1 MTNFAIWPIIDMD
14 LNDWSEPVEFE
25 EEANQDDSNQEID
38 DSIVYFKVDEKVT
51 FLYEK
56 LKDTVFHM
64 YENELLK
71 HLTLE
76 DVSLLLFTPD
86 YIEYARSTVEHPN
99 GV

>member
-1 MTNFAIWPIIDMD
+1 MD
-14 LNDWSEPVEFE
+14 LNEWSEPVEFE
-25 EEANQDDSNQEID
+25 EEVNQDDSNQEMD

>member
-14 LNDWSEPVEFE
+14 LNEWSEPVEFE
-25 EEANQDDSNQEID
+25 EEVNQDDSNQEMD

>member
-1 MTNFAIWPIIDMD
+1 MD

-25 EEANQDDSNQEID
+25 EEVNQDDSNQEMD

>member
-1 MTNFAIWPIIDMD
+1 MD
-14 LNDWSEPVEFE
+14 LNEWSEPVEE
-25 EEANQDDSNQEID
+25 EDVNQEDSTQDID
-38 DSIVYFKVDEKVT
+38 ESIVYCRVDEKVT
-51 FLYEK
+51 CLYEK
-56 LKDTVFHM
+56 LKDAVYHM

-86 YIEYARSTVEHPN
+86 YLEYARSTVEQPN